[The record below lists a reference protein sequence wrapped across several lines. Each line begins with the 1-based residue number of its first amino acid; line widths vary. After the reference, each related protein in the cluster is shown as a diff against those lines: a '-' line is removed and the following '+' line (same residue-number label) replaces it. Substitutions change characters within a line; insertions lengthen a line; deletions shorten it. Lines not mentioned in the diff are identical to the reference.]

1 MHKNPYGSH
10 GCHATSF
17 YATSETLF
25 KKSDYL
31 KRRVKKETLFEP
43 IRNELSPFFFIYL
56 LLSTGLD
63 DKRKIQ
69 NEYVQMIYTQIS

>member
-25 KKSDYL
+25 KSDYL

-43 IRNELSPFFFIYL
+43 IRNELSPFFYFIYC
-56 LLSTGLD
+56 
-63 DKRKIQ
+63 
-69 NEYVQMIYTQIS
+69 

>member
-25 KKSDYL
+25 KSDYL

-43 IRNELSPFFFIYL
+43 IRNELSPFFFLFIAEHWI
-56 LLSTGLD
+56 G
-63 DKRKIQ
+63 
-69 NEYVQMIYTQIS
+69 